1 MDWLEKV
8 LAIKEKLTESGYH
21 KSVEDITNAQMVF
34 GTFGEM
40 YLEVMNV
47 LLNIHR
53 NNLPES
59 NLIEKDTFELINY
72 GKKIGYF
79 IIDNPFSSKKK

>member
-1 MDWLEKV
+1 
-8 LAIKEKLTESGYH
+8 
-21 KSVEDITNAQMVF
+21 
-34 GTFGEM
+34 
-40 YLEVMNV
+40 

-79 IIDNPFSSKKK
+79 IIDNPFSSKLTELKNILK